1 MAEYRFQGDFDF
13 CNIGLV
19 TGESRIPALNGM
31 LILFDMSNMEADVE
45 KSVTEA
51 VRKAGIK
58 NPSVKRGKG
67 RTLDIF
73 EDGAFLA
80 NIPVEVYIDD
90 GYEDY
95 ELPGGGIVSDV
106 MEYDWEQLDRL
117 GQIARE
123 MEAAA

>member
-1 MAEYRFQGDFDF
+1 MAEYKFQGDFDF

-19 TGESRIPALNGM
+19 AGESKISALNDM
-31 LILFDMSNMEADVE
+31 LILFDMSNMEEDVE
-45 KSVTEA
+45 RSVTEA

-67 RTLDIF
+67 RTLDVF

>member
-45 KSVTEA
+45 RSVTEA
-51 VRKAGIK
+51 AGKAGIK
-58 NPSVKRGKG
+58 NPSVRRGDG

-80 NIPVEVYIDD
+80 NIPVEAYIDD

-106 MEYDWEQLDRL
+106 MGYGWEQLDGL
-117 GQIARE
+117 EQIARE